1 MKWTITALVIS
12 MALAAL
18 AYSQATVGLT
28 PSVDYLWL
36 GAKWSQVPKYPGDI
50 GVLTLSYYLSNQY
63 VDVSV
68 YIDPKCPYLT
78 PLETARLPSAG
89 PGVVT
94 VALKVSVSALNVT
107 CPVNVVFHA
116 TYKAAGSSLTDGMEK
131 VEYAEIYIPPYPT
144 AEVSARGVAYIGL
157 PSAITLIVKSPYLL
171 MASLSV
177 QGQGAR
183 VLSPTGQYAVNS
195 TYAEIP
201 VILIADTYSASLLV
215 TIQARDWLG
224 NPVALTY
231 AVPVAAAPTPP
242 PVLYISP
249 TTLYLN
255 KYNRVNLTIQLPV
268 AADGLAVVTASGAV
282 MPQSSITIPIKN
294 GRGSGQVEVYPVAN
308 AVVFTAQVT
317 YQTSGVSKTDQISA
331 TVSVQQTVGGIA
343 KVVVKPSRLIAGVTN
358 NVTLIASAPGPFNVS
373 VTVSN
378 AAVDKPQP
386 FYFGG
391 ADTASASLL
400 ITPLSNQ
407 PVTIAVSIYH
417 SAGVDQY
424 TINLPVTSSS
434 IYTVIP
440 TPSIVKSGGNRTVIV
455 TVINSGDVAVQ
466 KAVVTI
472 SPASGNVLASTY
484 TFQISRLAPLDSV
497 QLPISFIV
505 PATYSGTIA
514 FTYNIVYTTELGT
527 TSSAQGTFY
536 LQSLQTPVVNITSVT
551 VVPTVPEPRRTF
563 YISLTVVNKG
573 FASVSNLQVEAKLP
587 RGIRPVTSP
596 IYFAGQLD
604 SQQTATI
611 PLSFN
616 ATAPGQYQIELTISY
631 TDQYGN
637 YYTIPYTVT
646 INVANGTRFLG
657 PGGRPTTAPQVGA
670 SNFGQTWTY
679 AAAAVAVIIA
689 VISALYLTRRR
700 KLKS

>member
-1 MKWTITALVIS
+1 MKRTITAFIVT
-12 MALAAL
+12 MALAAM

-36 GAKWSQVPKYPGDI
+36 GAKWSQVPKYPGDVGI
-50 GVLTLSYYLSNQY
+50 VTLSYYLSNQY

-68 YIDPKCPYLT
+68 YINPKCPYLT

-89 PGVVT
+89 PGIVT
-94 VALKVSVSALNVT
+94 VALKVTASALNVT
-107 CPVNVVFHA
+107 CPVNVVLDA
-116 TYKAAGSSLTDGMEK
+116 RYKAAGSSLTDGMVK
-131 VEYAEIYIPPYPT
+131 VDYAEIYIPPYPT
-144 AEVSARGVAYIGL
+144 AEVSTRGVAYIGL

-171 MASLSV
+171 TASLSV

-195 TYAEIP
+195 TYSEIP
-201 VILIADTYSASLLV
+201 VILIADAYSASLLV

-224 NPVALTY
+224 NPVTLTY

-242 PVLYISP
+242 PVLYVSP
-249 TTLYLN
+249 TILYLN

-294 GRGSGQVEVYPVAN
+294 GRGSGEVEVYPVAN

-317 YQTSGVSKTDQISA
+317 YQTSDVSKTDQISA
-331 TVSVQQTVGGIA
+331 TVAVQQTVGGIA

-373 VTVSN
+373 VAVSN

-386 FYFGG
+386 FYFSGL
-391 ADTASASLL
+391 DSASVSLL
-400 ITPLSNQ
+400 ITPISNQ

-417 SAGVDQY
+417 SSGVDQY

-434 IYTVIP
+434 IFTVIP
-440 TPSIVKSGGNRTVIV
+440 TPSIVKSGGNHTVVV

-484 TFQISRLAPLDSV
+484 TFQIGRLAPLDSV
-497 QLPISFIV
+497 HLPISFIV

-514 FTYNIVYTTELGT
+514 FTYNIVYTTELGAT
-527 TSSAQGTFY
+527 GSAQGTFY
-536 LQSLQTPVVNITSVT
+536 LQALQTPAVNITSVT

-573 FASVSNLQVEAKLP
+573 FAAVSNLQVEAKLP

-604 SQQTATI
+604 PQQTATI

-646 INVANGTRFLG
+646 INVANGTRFFAT
-657 PGGRPTTAPQVGA
+657 GGRPTTERQA
-670 SNFGQTWTY
+670 SASSAGQTWIY
-679 AAAAVAVIIA
+679 AAAAVAVIVA
-689 VISALYLTRRR
+689 ISALYLRRRR